1 MQAANSRYF
10 VDQSALIAPRYAIDL
25 DTRRGGGHLFFL
37 GFQGSAMLTSPYSLA
52 GGDVTFATDLAAVV
66 ASLVAA
72 GYKVIGE
79 TMNDLPQWYTAGTL
93 NQSGTNAL
101 LVNTWMRSTFLTLS
115 GVVGLFDIEGSAGN
129 HYMINRVIRGGGA
142 TLAYTDAAWIDG
154 TGHPTDAGQVLRG
167 QVMRDFFEANRYLL
181 RASASP
187 FSTRVLTG
195 GQLGAGLLTGGRI

>member
-1 MQAANSRYF
+1 
-10 VDQSALIAPRYAIDL
+10 
-25 DTRRGGGHLFFL
+25 
-37 GFQGSAMLTSPYSLA
+37 
-52 GGDVTFATDLAAVV
+52 
-66 ASLVAA
+66 
-72 GYKVIGE
+72 VIGE

-101 LVNTWMRSTFLTLS
+101 LVNTWMRATFLTLS

-167 QVMRDFFEANRYLL
+167 QVMRDFFEARRSGTSSTGSTCRRSVWPQPL
-181 RASASP
+181 RRTKRRRT
-187 FSTRVLTG
+187 FRLTV
-195 GQLGAGLLTGGRI
+195 RI